1 MPHIKALT
9 LFPIKGCRGI
19 PLQQAFALPNGLAV
33 QLKNGRWVH
42 DRQFM
47 VVDSQGLFITQ
58 REVPSMA
65 TISVLLG
72 DEGLVLRAPNHP
84 DIEVPACKK
93 VRPVIVWSFE
103 GFGLDAGPKIM
114 AWLSSVLQR
123 PAALVE
129 FSPAHARQCKAV
141 GSQGS
146 TTLFADSFAYLLI
159 SQASVSDLEQRMR
172 EHHQD
177 ASLVL
182 PPNRFR
188 ANVLIDGVEAYEED
202 LVQTFAHSSRQAND
216 SYGQTTLEVVSKCV
230 RCNVPGVDQHSGE
243 VQLEAP
249 TALLDTFRLD
259 LALAGST
266 IGVNAILASS
276 GHHLLQIGDNLT
288 VEYAF

>member
-1 MPHIKALT
+1 MPHITALT

-72 DEGLVLRAPNHP
+72 DEGLILRAPNHP
-84 DIEVPACKK
+84 DVDIPACTRA
-93 VRPVIVWSFE
+93 RPVTVWSFE
-103 GFGLDAGPKIM
+103 GFGLDAGAKIM

-129 FSPAHARQCKAV
+129 FNPAYPRQCKAL
-141 GSQGS
+141 GSQAS
-146 TTLFADSFAYLLI
+146 STLFADSFAYLLI

-177 ASLVL
+177 ASLQL

-188 ANVLIDGVEAYEED
+188 ANILIDGIEAYEED
-202 LVQTFAHSSRQAND
+202 LVQTLTHSSGQANT
-216 SYGQTTLEVVSKCV
+216 STEETTLEVVSKCV
-230 RCNVPGVDQHSGE
+230 RCNVPSVDQESGE

-266 IGVNAILASS
+266 IGVNALLASS
-276 GHHLLQIGDNLT
+276 GHHLLNIGDNLT